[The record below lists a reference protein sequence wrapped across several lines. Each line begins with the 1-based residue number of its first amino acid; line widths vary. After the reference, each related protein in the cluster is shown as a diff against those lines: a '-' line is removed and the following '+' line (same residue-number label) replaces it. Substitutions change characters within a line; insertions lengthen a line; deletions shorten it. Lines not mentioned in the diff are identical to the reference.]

1 MTIHGVGRWAGAMTA
16 VLALGVLVPSDAWGQ
31 PIRVLLIIPRESSEL
46 SRQAARLEDA
56 IAELRG
62 PMVPADSLAEADAVV
77 QLTDY
82 RRRLA
87 ENGESEGFWNGQ
99 FKLLTPPVRRTR
111 IPVPV
116 VERFTLVVIG
126 RDKAEVTGLL
136 EQALARALAKALGRG
151 LRETRPPE
159 NEPI

>member
-1 MTIHGVGRWAGAMTA
+1 MTIHGVGRAGAMTA
-16 VLALGVLVPSDAWGQ
+16 VLGLGALAPPDASAQ

-62 PMVPADSLAEADAVV
+62 PLVPADSLAEADAVV
-77 QLTDY
+77 QLTDH

-87 ENGESEGFWNGQ
+87 ENGESEDFWDGQ
-99 FKLLTPPVRRTR
+99 FKLLTPPARRTR
-111 IPVPV
+111 FSLPVA
-116 VERFTLVVIG
+116 ERFTLVVVG
-126 RDKAEVTGLL
+126 RDKADVTGLV

-151 LRETRPPE
+151 PRETRPPE